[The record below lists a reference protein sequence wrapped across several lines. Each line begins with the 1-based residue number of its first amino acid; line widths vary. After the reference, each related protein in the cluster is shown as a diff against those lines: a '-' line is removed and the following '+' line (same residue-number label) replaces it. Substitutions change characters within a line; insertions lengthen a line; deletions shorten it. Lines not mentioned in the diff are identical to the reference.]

1 MSGYLASRIK
11 PQFYLD
17 SVALMRMSRAL
28 AAGNGIHDAA
38 MMMATPANIAI
49 LSNAGLLDGSD
60 TTAGSGTGS
69 GPGSGDLVIAVR
81 ADTLELAT
89 EALTEAEASLTKP
102 QSSGG
107 GEQWRPRSIRTAVQN
122 HPEANLAL
130 ISVPGAFAI
139 SEARKAIRRG
149 LHVMI
154 FSDNVPLGEE
164 VALKQEAHALG
175 RLVMGPDCGTSIIN
189 GVPLAFANE
198 LPRGDIGI
206 VGASGTGIQE
216 VSCLLA
222 GMGKGISH
230 AIGVGGRDLTQQV
243 GGISTL
249 MALDMLD
256 ADAATQHIVIIS
268 KPPAADV
275 ALTVLA
281 RVARSSKSF
290 TLCFIGGD
298 KPTLP
303 TNALWANTLAAAAES
318 AGGTMLEDENLTSEA
333 IEPAATGSL
342 LRGLFCGGTL
352 CAEAQVIC
360 KLANVAVSSNAA
372 IPGVNNTVDAT
383 GHTLLDLGADEYT
396 QGKPHPMIEPSVRDQ
411 VLQDALAD
419 AQTAVL
425 LLDVVIGYGAHADPA
440 GHLVNSLPVQRNVPV
455 IASVTGTEKDP
466 QVRSRQIDILRRA
479 GIQVASSNA
488 NAVSMALAYL
498 QR

>member
-1 MSGYLASRIK
+1 MSGFLASEIK

-28 AAGNGIHDAA
+28 ADGDGIHDAA

-49 LSNAGLLDGSD
+49 LSNAGLLESAD
-60 TTAGSGTGS
+60 TPAGA
-69 GPGSGDLVIAVR
+69 GDLIIAVR
-81 ADTLELAT
+81 ADTAERAA
-89 EALTEAEASLTKP
+89 EALAEAEASLTKP
-102 QSSGG
+102 QSTSG
-107 GEQWRPRSIRTAVQN
+107 GEQWRPRSIRSAVQS
-122 HPEANLAL
+122 HPDAGLAL
-130 ISVPGAFAI
+130 ISVPGPFAI

-154 FSDNVPLGEE
+154 FSDNVALADE
-164 VALKQEAHALG
+164 VTLKQEAQTLG

-222 GMGKGISH
+222 GMGKGVSH

-249 MALDMLD
+249 MALDMLES
-256 ADAATQHIVIIS
+256 DAATRHIVIIS

-275 ALTVLA
+275 ADAVLA
-281 RVARSSKSF
+281 RVASSSKSF
-290 TLCFIGGD
+290 TICFIGGE

-303 TNALWANTLAAAAES
+303 TNAVWVNTLAAAAES
-318 AGGTMLEDENLTSEA
+318 AGGTLLEDENLTSEIIGSA
-333 IEPAATGSL
+333 VKGSL

-360 KLANVAVSSNAA
+360 KLANVVVSSNAA
-372 IPGVNNTVDAT
+372 IPGVAKSIDAD
-383 GHTLLDLGADEYT
+383 GHTLIDLGADEYT
-396 QGKPHPMIEPSVRDQ
+396 QGKPHPMIEPAVRDQ
-411 VLQDALAD
+411 ELQAALAD
-419 AQTAVL
+419 DRTAVL
-425 LLDVVIGYGAHADPA
+425 LVDVVIGYGAHADPA
-440 GHLVNSLPVQRNVPV
+440 GHLVNSLPSNRKVPV
-455 IASVTGTEKDP
+455 IASVTGTEQDP
-466 QVRSRQIDILRRA
+466 QIRSRQIDILRRA

-488 NAVSMALAYL
+488 NAVSLALVHL
-498 QR
+498 QH